1 MFVVVLSSGSV
12 LCLVFLFAVVVV
24 VGIII
29 IVVVVV
35 CGARDPA
42 RHQWEARERVRRK

>member
-29 IVVVVV
+29 VVVVV